1 MFFIKKLQKKNARN
15 EQLFNKCFKINLK
28 SHHLIL
34 FYFEEFRKAVSSYG
48 LSYVVIIQY
57 VVCYAQLE
65 NYDIFF
71 IYVIILHVQKHDV
84 YIIHIYWILLYV
96 LLTPLQTQDIAIRC
110 IQKNVRKFMGVR
122 GWPWWR
128 LLIKI
133 TPMLNVH
140 RTEDMLKSKLVSSYI
155 T

>member
-57 VVCYAQLE
+57 VVCYAQSE
-65 NYDIFF
+65 NYDIFVYICDNIACTKTSRITLF
-71 IYVIILHVQKHDV
+71 IYIAFYYMFYLLHYRPKTSPFVAYKRMFESSWEYADGPGGGFSLKSRQCLTYIVQK
-84 YIIHIYWILLYV
+84 ICSNPNW
-96 LLTPLQTQDIAIRC
+96 
-110 IQKNVRKFMGVR
+110 
-122 GWPWWR
+122 
-128 LLIKI
+128 
-133 TPMLNVH
+133 
-140 RTEDMLKSKLVSSYI
+140 
-155 T
+155 

>member
-57 VVCYAQLE
+57 VVCYAQSE
-65 NYDIFF
+65 NYDIFVYICDNIACTKTSRITLF
-71 IYVIILHVQKHDV
+71 IYIGFYYTFYLLHYRPKTSPFVAYKRMFESSWEFAAGHGGGSSLRLPQC
-84 YIIHIYWILLYV
+84 
-96 LLTPLQTQDIAIRC
+96 LTFI
-110 IQKNVRKFMGVR
+110 VRR
-122 GWPWWR
+122 
-128 LLIKI
+128 
-133 TPMLNVH
+133 TCLN
-140 RTEDMLKSKLVSSYI
+140 RER
-155 T
+155 

>member
-15 EQLFNKCFKINLK
+15 EQLFNKRFKIHLK
-28 SHHLIL
+28 LPIL
-34 FYFEEFRKAVSSYG
+34 YRFEEFRKAVSLYG
-48 LSYVVIIQY
+48 LSYVMHNCKIWNLDFY
-57 VVCYAQLE
+57 
-65 NYDIFF
+65 
-71 IYVIILHVQKHDV
+71 IYVIILQERN
-84 YIIHIYWILLYV
+84 IHIYWILLYV

-140 RTEDMLKSKLVSSYI
+140 RTEDMLKSKLVISY
-155 T
+155 TT